1 MEEMDPTIVNAT
13 PAYLLGYRSFRTQT
27 SKVYFRRSQTEKNIS
42 LTRVVRV
49 KKKSNMENR
58 LSC

>member
-1 MEEMDPTIVNAT
+1 MDPPSSMPRRRIYSVTGRFAPKLVKYN
-13 PAYLLGYRSFRTQT
+13 
-27 SKVYFRRSQTEKNIS
+27 YFRRSQTEKNIS

-49 KKKSNMENR
+49 KKKSNMKNR